1 MGGSRRTV
9 VWRCVLHRQ
18 ETGEYPAKSVLKQH
32 KNGLSTRLAAD
43 RLPTLSR
50 AQQLSW
56 GWEWPSL
63 AAVRVPSPALFWQ
76 V

>member
-18 ETGEYPAKSVLKQH
+18 ETGEHPAKSVLKQH